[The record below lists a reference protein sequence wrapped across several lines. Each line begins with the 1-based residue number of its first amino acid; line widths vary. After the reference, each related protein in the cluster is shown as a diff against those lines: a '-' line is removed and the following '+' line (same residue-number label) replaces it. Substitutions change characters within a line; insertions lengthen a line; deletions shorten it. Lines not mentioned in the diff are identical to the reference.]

1 MLIYRTKSSKIN
13 FKIKLI
19 LRKQD
24 LFRIQNSA
32 TPLWNLTYEEQLTKK
47 STIVQEYLKGLEQKI
62 KEIIN
67 KPVEIP
73 FEGIK
78 PSVRTTDFEDEALRE
93 RLVFSLL
100 SMGIEINVNS
110 QLEKEIITKVDK
122 KKESTFHQK
131 KTFFL
136 EKIVGFRYGKT
147 TRVDS

>member
-13 FKIKLI
+13 FKIKLS

-24 LFRIQNSA
+24 RFRIQNSA

-78 PSVRTTDFEDEALRE
+78 PSVRTTDFEGEAL
-93 RLVFSLL
+93 
-100 SMGIEINVNS
+100 
-110 QLEKEIITKVDK
+110 
-122 KKESTFHQK
+122 
-131 KTFFL
+131 
-136 EKIVGFRYGKT
+136 
-147 TRVDS
+147 